1 MSLNERK
8 LAVLSLISKAYL
20 KTGEPVGSK
29 ALSLELGGS
38 VSSATIRNDMAEL
51 EALGLLYQPHT
62 SAGRI
67 PTVTGLRLYIERLMQ
82 RKKLSKDKREFIDSL
97 FSNVH
102 SVEGAVSAAAS
113 ALADYTKCASF
124 STVPT
129 GKAIFIKKIDLIK
142 TDGQTMIFVILTST
156 NIVKSSF
163 VRLGAEATDVN
174 FEVFKNFITEK
185 LTGTSLS
192 DITLPFV
199 QTLAAEFMEYA
210 LIYSPFF
217 SSLLSV
223 CDELNSSGLKI
234 NGQDNLFNDI
244 HINAA
249 RALEVLNSDSLLNII
264 SHSSSGPMIVMA
276 DNLDMLS
283 NTALIYS
290 NYHLSDN
297 LIGSVGILGPS
308 RLDYGT
314 LIPLIDYFS
323 QSLENMLKNA
333 ELYK

>member
-129 GKAIFIKKIDLIK
+129 GKEIFIKKIDLIK

-185 LTGTSLS
+185 LTSTSLS
-192 DITLPFV
+192 DVTLPFV

-249 RALEVLNSDSLLNII
+249 RALEVLNSDSLFNII

-323 QSLENMLKNA
+323 KSLENMLKNA

>member
-142 TDGQTMIFVILTST
+142 TNGQTMIFVILTST

-185 LTGTSLS
+185 LTGTSLC

-217 SSLLSV
+217 SSLIKV

-249 RALEVLNSDSLLNII
+249 RALEVLNSDSLLNLI
-264 SHSSSGPMIVMA
+264 SHSSNGPMIVMA
-276 DNLDMLS
+276 DNLDTLS

-290 NYHLSDN
+290 NYHLSDD